1 MSNKNELSERLTA
14 LLNLR
19 GETRERNY
27 PGLSDDQIFEIIS
40 RKIRR
45 HSPLGSVACR
55 TGALALRQRSQ
66 SREH

>member
-1 MSNKNELSERLTA
+1 MAHQDISDTLTA
-14 LLNLR
+14 LLRLR

-27 PGLSDDQIFEIIS
+27 PGRSDDEIFEIIS

-45 HSPLGSVACR
+45 RSPLGSVACR